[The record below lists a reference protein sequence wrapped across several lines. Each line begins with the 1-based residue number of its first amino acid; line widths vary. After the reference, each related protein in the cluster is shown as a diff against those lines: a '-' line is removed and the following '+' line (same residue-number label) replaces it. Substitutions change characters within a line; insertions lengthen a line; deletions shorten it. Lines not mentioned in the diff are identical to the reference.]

1 MMAKRYIGTR
11 ERPRLGH
18 GRRRDLPA
26 VGPARFRPHGRR
38 PASWVLGAAASVAT
52 AAVIAG
58 SAGAYSAAN
67 VCSTLGLDS
76 GAVRTAYGVLK
87 EVAHQEGTP
96 VCEVATKHGMAYAS
110 VYPMNDATDLVSSWE
125 FGIQFKKRPL
135 SGLGNNASV
144 FYTAAYQQVAI
155 GFSEGPHFVWLTT
168 GSRYMH
174 SDVLALAGVIYAK
187 LG

>member
-1 MMAKRYIGTR
+1 MMARRYVRTGAG
-11 ERPRLGH
+11 PGLDH
-18 GRRRDLPA
+18 GGRRDLPA
-26 VGPARFRPHGRR
+26 VAPARFRQCVRR
-38 PASWVLGAAASVAT
+38 PASWVIGAAVSVAT

-58 SAGAYSAAN
+58 SAGARSASN

-76 GAVRTAYGVLK
+76 GAVRTAYGVQK
-87 EVAHQEGTP
+87 EIAHQEGTP
-96 VCEVATKHGMAYAS
+96 VCEVATKHGMAYAA
-110 VYPMNDATDLVSSWE
+110 VYPMNDAADLVASWE
-125 FGIQFKKRPL
+125 FGIQFQKRAL
-135 SGLGNNASV
+135 SGLGNNASL